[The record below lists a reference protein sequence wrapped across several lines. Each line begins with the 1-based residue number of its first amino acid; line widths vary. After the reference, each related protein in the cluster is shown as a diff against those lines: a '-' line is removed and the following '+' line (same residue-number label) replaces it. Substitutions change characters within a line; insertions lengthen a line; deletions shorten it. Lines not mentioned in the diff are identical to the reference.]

1 MDVQIEG
8 MRGLEA
14 KLNDLV
20 KDINQAGSRG
30 MQAVGME
37 IVAEAKQNLR
47 RNRTTNTGALSSSGK
62 VQKQSDGTVDAGFF
76 STDSAEGYAAAV
88 EYGRGPSRRRGA
100 IPLRDT
106 LKAWVRRKLGG
117 RAMRSAAVFIKLL
130 SEDGVAARLS
140 YKASKKSEE
149 ELIESTA
156 LLIACKIYKH
166 GTKPQ
171 PFFTP
176 AVEKVQQKLEDIMSE
191 HINEATK

>member
-76 STDSAEGYAAAV
+76 SSESSEGYAAAV

-100 IPLRDT
+100 VPLRET

-117 RAMRSAAVFIKLL
+117 RAMRSAAVF
-130 SEDGVAARLS
+130 
-140 YKASKKSEE
+140 SKKSEE

-156 LLIACKIYKH
+156 FLIARKIHRH

-176 AVEKVQQKLEDIMSE
+176 AVEKVQKKLEDIMSK
-191 HINEATK
+191 HINDATK

>member
-1 MDVQIEG
+1 MEIEVEG
-8 MRGLEA
+8 LRGLEA
-14 KLNDLV
+14 SINRLV
-20 KDINQAGSRG
+20 EDVNQAGSRG

-37 IVAEAKQNLR
+37 IVAEAKANLK
-47 RNRTTNTGALSSSGK
+47 RNRTTNTGVLSSSGK

-76 STDSAEGYAAAV
+76 SKDSSEGYAAAV

-100 IPLRDT
+100 IPLRET

-117 RAMRSAAVFIKLL
+117 RAMRSAAVF
-130 SEDGVAARLS
+130 
-140 YKASKKSEE
+140 SKKSEE

-156 LLIACKIYKH
+156 FLIARKIHKH